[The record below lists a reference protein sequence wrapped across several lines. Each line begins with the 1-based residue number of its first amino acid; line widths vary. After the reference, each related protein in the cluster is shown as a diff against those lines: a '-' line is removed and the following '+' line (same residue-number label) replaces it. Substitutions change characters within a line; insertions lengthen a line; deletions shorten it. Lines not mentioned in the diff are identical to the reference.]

1 MTRYM
6 LEIECNEEY
15 GGDGSIIKYP
25 NPRPYHFPLVTG
37 NGIAHDILQ
46 HPFKPHPDPF
56 VDELMALGALAI
68 HLPHVDLRAQE
79 VIPMELTRL
88 LEERPLSL
96 SPTSSYSI
104 PPARGATK
112 ETELFRSIQ
121 ESVDFAIGFYREDS
135 DREFDE
141 EPFVPDRELILAWMH
156 KGSQLFKRRFYPNIY
171 DTCSYLHD
179 MIARVVDDWL
189 RHEPPV
195 GSTADLFITFSRFS
209 VRLEETFSPY

>member
-1 MTRYM
+1 MTKYM
-6 LEIECNEEY
+6 LEIECNDEY
-15 GGDGSIIKYP
+15 GYDGAIIKYP

-46 HPFKPHPDPF
+46 HPFTPHPDPF
-56 VDELMALGALAI
+56 IDELMALGALAI
-68 HLPHVDLRAQE
+68 HLPHVNLKAHQA
-79 VIPMELTRL
+79 IPHELTRL
-88 LEERPLSL
+88 FEENPSSL
-96 SPTSSYSI
+96 LPTSNYSI
-104 PPARGATK
+104 PPVRGAAK
-112 ETELFRSIQ
+112 ETELFGSIRD
-121 ESVDFAIGFYREDS
+121 SVDPALRLYEEDS

-179 MIARVVDDWL
+179 KITREVDGWL

-195 GSTADLFITFSRFS
+195 GSTADLFITFRRFD
-209 VRLEETFSPY
+209 VRLEGAFSPY